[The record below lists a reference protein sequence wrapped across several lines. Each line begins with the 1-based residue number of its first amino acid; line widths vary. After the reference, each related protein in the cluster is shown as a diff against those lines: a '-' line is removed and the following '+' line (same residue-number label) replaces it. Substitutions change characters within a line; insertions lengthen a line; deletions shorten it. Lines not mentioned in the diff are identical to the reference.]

1 MDDKVFVSFL
11 EDLLEKYTNLI
22 KDNIAAQTKEIN
34 KKIYSLIN
42 KLCNNVKKC
51 KTYRLKYKE
60 NLTS

>member
-1 MDDKVFVSFL
+1 M
-11 EDLLEKYTNLI
+11 I
-22 KDNIAAQTKEIN
+22 KDDIAAQTKEIN